1 MSSGSIAAKGRRAGK
16 SPWVERFG
24 RAGLVAK
31 GALYAV
37 VAILAIDVAL
47 GGRKESPDK
56 NGALRTIAEQPFGKV
71 LLTAA
76 RSRSRRGT
84 RSGSCRSAI
93 LDRENE
99 GEDAK
104 GLAKRAT
111 ALARAGWYGVLCWL
125 TVSTLVGNGSGNS
138 NEQQKTAGIFDHPG
152 GRYLVYAAG
161 FAFLGAAAFNGYR
174 AITCKFNKKLKQE
187 EMSEAEEAA
196 ATGVGILGHLA
207 RCAVFGLIGIFLFKS
222 RLGVRLQGGERPRRR
237 AARARPAAVRR
248 APPGG
253 GRRRP
258 VRLRA
263 LLLRAGALPPYLDL
277 PWKSTT
283 F

>member
-1 MSSGSIAAKGRRAGK
+1 MSSASIAAKGRRAGK

-24 RAGLVAK
+24 RAGLVAQ

-37 VAILAIDVAL
+37 VSILAIDVAL
-47 GGRKESPDK
+47 GSRKESPDK

-71 LLTAA
+71 LLTALA
-76 RSRSRRGT
+76 VGLAGYAAWQLSL
-84 RSGSCRSAI
+84 AI

-138 NEQQKTAGIFDHPG
+138 NEQQKTAGIFDHTG

-161 FAFLGAAAFNGYR
+161 FAFLGAAGFNGYR

-187 EMSEAEEAA
+187 EMNEAEEAA

-207 RCAVFGLIGIFLFKS
+207 RCAVFGLIGIFLLK
-222 RLGVRLQGGERPRRR
+222 
-237 AARARPAAVRR
+237 AAWEFDSKEAR
-248 APPGG
+248 GLDG
-253 GRRRP
+253 
-258 VRLRA
+258 A
-263 LLLRAGALPPYLDL
+263 LLELAQQPYGGLLLGAVAVGLLAYA
-277 PWKSTT
+277 
-283 F
+283 FYCFVQARYRRI

>member
-1 MSSGSIAAKGRRAGK
+1 MTIGNNRTMSSASIAAKGRRAGK
-16 SPWVERFG
+16 SRWVERFG
-24 RAGLVAK
+24 RAGLVAQ
-31 GALYAV
+31 GALYSV
-37 VAILAIDVAL
+37 VSILAIDVAL
-47 GGRKESPDK
+47 GSRKESPDK

-71 LLTAA
+71 LPTALA
-76 RSRSRRGT
+76 VGLAGYAAWQLSL
-84 RSGSCRSAI
+84 AI

-138 NEQQKTAGIFDHPG
+138 NEQEKTAGIFDHTG

-161 FAFLGAAAFNGYR
+161 FAFLGAAGFNGYR

-187 EMSEAEEAA
+187 EMNEAEEAA

-207 RCAVFGLIGIFLFKS
+207 RCAVFGLIGIFLLKTAWEFDSK
-222 RLGVRLQGGERPRRR
+222 E
-237 AARARPAAVRR
+237 AR
-248 APPGG
+248 GLDG
-253 GRRRP
+253 
-258 VRLRA
+258 A
-263 LLLRAGALPPYLDL
+263 LLELAQQPYGGLLLGAVAVGLLAYA
-277 PWKSTT
+277 
-283 F
+283 FYCFVQARYRRI